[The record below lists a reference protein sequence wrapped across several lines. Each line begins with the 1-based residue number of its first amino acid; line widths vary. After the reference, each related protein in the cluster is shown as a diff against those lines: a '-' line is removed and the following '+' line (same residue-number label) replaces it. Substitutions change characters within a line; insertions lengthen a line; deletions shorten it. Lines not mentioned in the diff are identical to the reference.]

1 MWASI
6 VKSVKPRLVERLSL
20 RWTMVR
26 WIQRHVS
33 FSVKSPSLI
42 KLLFLWSI
50 STVWRFTTDR
60 TRSIMHEANI
70 LDSSASKCLLQ
81 WTPNYKNYWASVNS
95 LRLIGCYKSL
105 MFMQLHPRKNTREQ
119 ARNIITMT
127 ITDWCPFDNEN
138 SIEDW
143 CEWAGV
149 SECGCALE
157 WMWVCACVTEPPR
170 EWVSLCVCVHDSVCV
185 GGRGCCGWGGGMQL
199 LHFFSLHCVQQ
210 NRKY

>member
-1 MWASI
+1 
-6 VKSVKPRLVERLSL
+6 
-20 RWTMVR
+20 
-26 WIQRHVS
+26 
-33 FSVKSPSLI
+33 
-42 KLLFLWSI
+42 
-50 STVWRFTTDR
+50 
-60 TRSIMHEANI
+60 MHEANI

-81 WTPNYKNYWASVNS
+81 WTPNYKNYWAGVNS

-105 MFMQLHPRKNTREQ
+105 MFMQLHPRRNTREQ

-127 ITDWCPFDNEN
+127 ITDWCTFDNEN

-170 EWVSLCVCVHDSVCV
+170 EWVSLSVCVHNSVCLGGGSIVV
-185 GGRGCCGWGGGMQL
+185 GGEVGCSYYISFLCIVYNKIGSTNQQNICYISTHRRKYL
-199 LHFFSLHCVQQ
+199 LNYYSIGKNICYNTTHWRQYMLHCYSSEKIYVTTRLTTE
-210 NRKY
+210 NIC